1 MVSAASQ
8 AVPLGVVDTAAAG
21 SAEWSSGEWLIRL
34 GVCVVLLLLSALVS
48 GAEAAIN
55 ELDVWRY
62 KRLGEGESEVNGALV
77 LFERDPQRFVS
88 TLVIARTL
96 VNVTIAVFVTLS
108 ALQLAAADN
117 LWRGALYATL
127 VASLL
132 ILVFGQIIPRA
143 VVVPNAVRVSRL
155 VIRPVYV
162 LSIAL
167 YPIGA
172 LFTWLTRRV
181 LRLLR
186 IEQGTGSHI
195 SEDELKQVLRD
206 AEASGVIE
214 AQERQ
219 MIRGVID
226 LEETVVR
233 EVMTPR
239 VDVVAIAKDAPLR
252 ELLVLVTE
260 EGYSRLPVYADSI
273 DNVVG
278 MVYARDLLK
287 FHERDASTEGV
298 TVSELMTA
306 VQYVPETLSVLNLL
320 RDMRVRKSHIAVVV
334 DEFGGTSGVV
344 TLEDIIEEITG
355 EIYDE
360 TDEDEEADIVAL
372 PTGGYRL
379 LGSAHLESI
388 GSALDLDF
396 DEDGDYDTLAG
407 FMIDELGHIPETG
420 AAVVHSGMRFEV
432 EQADG
437 RRIVSVIATMV
448 PDGQLAAASADHVTE
463 GATVA
468 APADAAPDDSAVS
481 AVADEEPFSHDDEA
495 GFDDVSASRDSQGR
509 LPERVVGER
518 ALDGA

>member
-1 MVSAASQ
+1 
-8 AVPLGVVDTAAAG
+8 
-21 SAEWSSGEWLIRL
+21 
-34 GVCVVLLLLSALVS
+34 
-48 GAEAAIN
+48 
-55 ELDVWRY
+55 
-62 KRLGEGESEVNGALV
+62 
-77 LFERDPQRFVS
+77 
-88 TLVIARTL
+88 VIK
-96 VNVTIAVFVTLS
+96 
-108 ALQLAAADN
+108 
-117 LWRGALYATL
+117 
-127 VASLL
+127 
-132 ILVFGQIIPRA
+132 
-143 VVVPNAVRVSRL
+143 
-155 VIRPVYV
+155 PVYV
-162 LSIAL
+162 LSIVL
-167 YPIGA
+167 YPVGA
-172 LFTWLTRRV
+172 LFTWLTRQV

-186 IEQGTGSHI
+186 IEQGSGSHI
-195 SEDELKQVLRD
+195 SEDELRQVLRE

-239 VDVVAIAKDAPLR
+239 VAVVAIAKDAPLR
-252 ELLVLVTE
+252 ELLTLVME

-287 FHERDASTEGV
+287 YRETIEADT

-306 VQYVPETLSVLNLL
+306 VQFVPETLSVLNLL

-360 TDEDEEADIVAL
+360 TDEDEEADILVL

-388 GSALDLDF
+388 GIALDIEF

-407 FMIDELGHIPETG
+407 FLIDELGHIPEVG
-420 AAVVHSGMRFEV
+420 AAVVHAGMRFEV
-432 EQADG
+432 EHADG
-437 RRIVSVIATMV
+437 RRVVSVIASPVVERQT
-448 PDGQLAAASADHVTE
+448 S
-463 GATVA
+463 
-468 APADAAPDDSAVS
+468 
-481 AVADEEPFSHDDEA
+481 VADDTVLVDAPVVREA
-495 GFDDVSASRDSQGR
+495 QDAVLDPVVHGTTDVQS
-509 LPERVVGER
+509 RVVER
-518 ALDGA
+518 ASD

>member
-1 MVSAASQ
+1 MSAAAQ
-8 AVPLGVVDTAAAG
+8 AVPFVAG
-21 SAEWSSGEWLIRL
+21 ATTTGGGEWSSGQWLARL
-34 GVCVVLLLLSALVS
+34 AVCVVLLLLSALVS

-62 KRLGEGESEVNGALV
+62 RRLAEGDAEVNGALA

-96 VNVTIAVFVTLS
+96 VNVAIAAFVTLS
-108 ALQLAAADN
+108 ALQLAGGSNVWPA
-117 LWRGALYATL
+117 ALYGAL

-143 VVVPNAVRVSRL
+143 VVVPNAVKVSRL

-172 LFTWLTRRV
+172 LFTWLTRQV

-186 IEQGTGSHI
+186 IEHGTSSQM

-206 AEASGVIE
+206 AEESGVIE

-239 VDVVAIAKDAPLR
+239 VDVVAIARDAPLR
-252 ELLVLVTE
+252 ELLALVME

-287 FHERDASTEGV
+287 FHEQAVPTEGV
-298 TVSELMTA
+298 TVAELMTA
-306 VQYVPETLSVLNLL
+306 VQFVPETLSVLNLL
-320 RDMRVRKSHIAVVV
+320 RDMRSRKSHIAVVV

-372 PTGGYRL
+372 ATGGYRL

-388 GSALDLDF
+388 GIALDIDF

-407 FMIDELGHIPETG
+407 FMIDELGHIPEVG

-437 RRIVSVIATMV
+437 RRIVAVVATPV
-448 PDGQLAAASADHVTE
+448 PEGQAQFANLDSEAAGTALDDGA
-463 GATVA
+463 VA
-468 APADAAPDDSAVS
+468 PTAGDEQTGPDDQV
-481 AVADEEPFSHDDEA
+481 
-495 GFDDVSASRDSQGR
+495 GFEGITPASNGGR
-509 LPERVVGER
+509 LRAAER
-518 ALDGA
+518 AADGA

>member
-1 MVSAASQ
+1 LNLLFSAAAQ
-8 AVPLGVVDTAAAG
+8 AEPLGVGGFGAPTADAWSGAG
-21 SAEWSSGEWLIRL
+21 WAIRL
-34 GVCVVLLLLSALVS
+34 GVSVVLLLVSALVS

-62 KRLGEGESEVNGALV
+62 GRLGERESEGNGALA

-88 TLVIARTL
+88 TLVIARTI
-96 VNVTIAVFVTLS
+96 VNVAIAAFITLS
-108 ALQLAAADN
+108 ALQLGGDAN
-117 LWRGALYATL
+117 VWRSALFGTL
-127 VASLL
+127 VASLM

-155 VIRPVYV
+155 VIRPVYA

-172 LFTWLTRRV
+172 LFMWLTKQV

-195 SEDELKQVLRD
+195 SEDELRQVLRD
-206 AEASGVIE
+206 AEESGVIE

-239 VDVVAIAKDAPLR
+239 VDVVAIATDATPR
-252 ELLVLVTE
+252 ELLALVME
-260 EGYSRLPVYADSI
+260 EGYSRLPVYAGSI

-287 FHERDASTEGV
+287 LQDGDIAKEGA
-298 TVSELMTA
+298 TVAELMTA
-306 VQYVPETLSVLNLL
+306 VQFVPESLSVLNLL

-360 TDEDEEADIVAL
+360 TDEEEEADILVL
-372 PTGGYRL
+372 PSGGYRL

-388 GSALDLDF
+388 GIALDIDF

-407 FMIDELGHIPETG
+407 FMIDELGHIPEVG
-420 AAVVHSGMRFEV
+420 AAVVHRGMRFEV

-437 RRIVSVIATMV
+437 RRIVSVLASPVTA
-448 PDGQLAAASADHVTE
+448 GQTLDAAANA
-463 GATVA
+463 G
-468 APADAAPDDSAVS
+468 
-481 AVADEEPFSHDDEA
+481 VADVPGVQALSESQEA
-495 GFDDVSASRDSQGR
+495 GSEAMTPEQGR
-509 LPERVVGER
+509 R
-518 ALDGA
+518 ARAVQRAVDGA

>member
-1 MVSAASQ
+1 LNLLVSAAAQ
-8 AVPLGVVDTAAAG
+8 AAPVGVVGDVVPGDDLWT
-21 SAEWSSGEWLIRL
+21 SSQWAVRI
-34 GVCVVLLLLSALVS
+34 GVCVVLLLLSALIS

-62 KRLGEGESEVNGALV
+62 RRLGEGETEVNGALV

-96 VNVTIAVFVTLS
+96 INVAIAAFITLS
-108 ALQLAAADN
+108 ALQLAGGGPTARTAFY
-117 LWRGALYATL
+117 GAL
-127 VASLL
+127 VAGFA

-162 LSIAL
+162 LSIAV

-172 LFTWLTRRV
+172 LFTWLTRQV

-186 IEQGTGSHI
+186 IEQGSGSRI
-195 SEDELKQVLRD
+195 SEDELRQVLRD

-239 VDVVAIAKDAPLR
+239 VAVVAIAKDAPLR
-252 ELLVLVTE
+252 ELLALVME

-287 FHERDASTEGV
+287 YQDRDAVGEDT

-306 VQYVPETLSVLNLL
+306 VQFVPETLSVLNLL

-360 TDEDEEADIVAL
+360 TDEDEEADILVL

-388 GSALDLDF
+388 GIALDIEF

-407 FMIDELGHIPETG
+407 FLIDELGHIPEVG
-420 AAVVHSGMRFEV
+420 AAVVHAGMRFEV

-437 RRIVSVIATMV
+437 RRIVSVIATPV
-448 PDGQLAAASADHVTE
+448 GDGQPPV
-463 GATVA
+463 
-468 APADAAPDDSAVS
+468 ADATSATEAPDMNESEDPVID
-481 AVADEEPFSHDDEA
+481 AVAHVPTDAQS
-495 GFDDVSASRDSQGR
+495 
-509 LPERVVGER
+509 RVVER
-518 ALDGA
+518 AAD

>member
-1 MVSAASQ
+1 MDDKPPSRPRRRRALDVTGTLITLNFLVGAFAQ
-8 AVPLGVVDTAAAG
+8 AVPVPAGGSPGNDADGVN
-21 SAEWSSGEWLIRL
+21 WLVRVA
-34 GVCVVLLLLSALVS
+34 VCLVLLLLSAIVS

-62 KRLGEGESEVNGALV
+62 RQLGEENGDTNGALA
-77 LFERDPQRFVS
+77 LFERDPQRFMS
-88 TLVIARTL
+88 TLLIARTI
-96 VNVTIAVFVTLS
+96 VNVAIAAYVTLG
-108 ALQLAAADN
+108 AITVAGAGTPA
-117 LWRGALYATL
+117 WRSVVYGAV

-132 ILVFGQIIPRA
+132 ILVFGQLIPRA
-143 VVVPNAVRVSRL
+143 LVLPNAVRVSRF
-155 VIRPVYV
+155 VMRPVYV
-162 LSIAL
+162 LSVVL

-181 LRLLR
+181 LRLFRLEAGAASR
-186 IEQGTGSHI
+186 I
-195 SEDELKQVLRD
+195 SEHDLKQVLRD
-206 AEASGVIE
+206 AEESGVIE

-239 VDVVAIAKDAPLR
+239 VDVVAVARDAS
-252 ELLVLVTE
+252 LLDLLKLVME
-260 EGYSRLPVYADSI
+260 EGYSRLPVYAESI

-287 FHERDASTEGV
+287 YFDQKPSSRDA
-298 TVSELMTA
+298 TVAELLTT

-320 RDMRVRKSHIAVVV
+320 RDMRVRKSHFAVVV

-360 TDEDEEADIVAL
+360 TDDDVEDDIVAL
-372 PTGGYRL
+372 PDGGYRL

-388 GSALDLDF
+388 GSALDLGF

-407 FMIDELGHIPETG
+407 FLIDELGHIPEVG
-420 AAVVHSGMRFEV
+420 EAVTHGGMRFEV
-432 EQADG
+432 ERSDG
-437 RRIVSVIATMV
+437 RRVVSVVATRLV
-448 PDGQLAAASADHVTE
+448 EGVDDGAIGSAAARGRGDTPTEGSELDDAADTARLEAVDVRTE
-463 GATVA
+463 GAAT
-468 APADAAPDDSAVS
+468 
-481 AVADEEPFSHDDEA
+481 EA
-495 GFDDVSASRDSQGR
+495 
-509 LPERVVGER
+509 
-518 ALDGA
+518 

>member
-1 MVSAASQ
+1 MNLLVSALAQ
-8 AVPLGVVDTAAAG
+8 AAPMDVVGAPAPSDDV
-21 SAEWSSGEWLIRL
+21 WSGTFWAIRI

-62 KRLGEGESEVNGALV
+62 RRLGEGDAEVNGALQ

-96 VNVTIAVFVTLS
+96 VNVAIASFITLT
-108 ALQLAAADN
+108 ALQLAGGEPGWRAA
-117 LWRGALYATL
+117 LYGALVAGL
-127 VASLL
+127 V

-162 LSIAL
+162 LSIVV

-172 LFTWLTRRV
+172 LFTWLTRQV

-186 IEQGTGSHI
+186 MEQGSGSRI
-195 SEDELKQVLRD
+195 SEDELRQVLRD

-239 VDVVAIAKDAPLR
+239 VAVVAIAKDAPLR
-252 ELLVLVTE
+252 ELLALVME

-287 FHERDASTEGV
+287 YKDRDTVSEDA

-306 VQYVPETLSVLNLL
+306 VQFVPETLSVLNLL

-360 TDEDEEADIVAL
+360 TDEDEEADILVL
-372 PTGGYRL
+372 PSGGYRL

-388 GSALDLDF
+388 GIALDIGF

-407 FMIDELGHIPETG
+407 FLIDELGHIPEIG
-420 AAVVHSGMRFEV
+420 AAVVHAGMRFEV

-437 RRIVSVIATMV
+437 RRIVSVVATPV
-448 PDGQLAAASADHVTE
+448 VEGQPPIT
-463 GATVA
+463 
-468 APADAAPDDSAVS
+468 DAAVS
-481 AVADEEPFSHDDEA
+481 ADAPAMTEVTDAAIDPVA
-495 GFDDVSASRDSQGR
+495 
-509 LPERVVGER
+509 RVTTDAQARVIER
-518 ALDGA
+518 AAD

>member
-1 MVSAASQ
+1 MNLLISAAAQAERLGVAAVSA
-8 AVPLGVVDTAAAG
+8 PIAG
-21 SAEWSSGEWLIRL
+21 EWSGGQWAIRL

-62 KRLGEGESEVNGALV
+62 RRLGEGESEVNGALV

-96 VNVTIAVFVTLS
+96 VNVAIAAFITLS
-108 ALQLAAADN
+108 ALQLAGGAN
-117 LWRGALYATL
+117 VWRSALYGALVAGL
-127 VASLL
+127 V

-155 VIRPVYV
+155 VIRPVFM
-162 LSIAL
+162 LSIVL

-172 LFTWLTRRV
+172 LFTWLTRQV

-195 SEDELKQVLRD
+195 SEDELRQVLRD
-206 AEASGVIE
+206 AEESGVIE

-252 ELLVLVTE
+252 ELLALVME

-287 FHERDASTEGV
+287 YQDRDVITGAATGAA
-298 TVSELMTA
+298 TVAELMTA
-306 VQYVPETLSVLNLL
+306 VQFVPETLSVLNLL

-334 DEFGGTSGVV
+334 DEFGGTAGVV

-360 TDEDEEADIVAL
+360 TDEDEEADILVL

-388 GSALDLDF
+388 GIALDIDF

-407 FMIDELGHIPETG
+407 FMIDELGHIPEVG

-437 RRIVSVIATMV
+437 RRIVSVVATPASSGPTLDAEATMV
-448 PDGQLAAASADHVTE
+448 ATDAQVSSEDHELGGDVM
-463 GATVA
+463 
-468 APADAAPDDSAVS
+468 APIKGDRQARAV
-481 AVADEEPFSHDDEA
+481 
-495 GFDDVSASRDSQGR
+495 
-509 LPERVVGER
+509 ER
-518 ALDGA
+518 AADGA

>member
-181 LRLLR
+181 
-186 IEQGTGSHI
+186 
-195 SEDELKQVLRD
+195 
-206 AEASGVIE
+206 
-214 AQERQ
+214 
-219 MIRGVID
+219 
-226 LEETVVR
+226 
-233 EVMTPR
+233 
-239 VDVVAIAKDAPLR
+239 
-252 ELLVLVTE
+252 
-260 EGYSRLPVYADSI
+260 
-273 DNVVG
+273 
-278 MVYARDLLK
+278 
-287 FHERDASTEGV
+287 
-298 TVSELMTA
+298 
-306 VQYVPETLSVLNLL
+306 
-320 RDMRVRKSHIAVVV
+320 
-334 DEFGGTSGVV
+334 
-344 TLEDIIEEITG
+344 
-355 EIYDE
+355 
-360 TDEDEEADIVAL
+360 
-372 PTGGYRL
+372 
-379 LGSAHLESI
+379 
-388 GSALDLDF
+388 
-396 DEDGDYDTLAG
+396 
-407 FMIDELGHIPETG
+407 
-420 AAVVHSGMRFEV
+420 
-432 EQADG
+432 
-437 RRIVSVIATMV
+437 
-448 PDGQLAAASADHVTE
+448 
-463 GATVA
+463 
-468 APADAAPDDSAVS
+468 
-481 AVADEEPFSHDDEA
+481 
-495 GFDDVSASRDSQGR
+495 
-509 LPERVVGER
+509 
-518 ALDGA
+518 